1 MGMFVL
7 DFLWL
12 LLFIEAIKAE
22 TNSLE
27 FGFWKAGKVAYEKT
41 N

>member
-1 MGMFVL
+1 MYFDTSEHYMGMFVL

-27 FGFWKAGKVAYEKT
+27 FGF
-41 N
+41 